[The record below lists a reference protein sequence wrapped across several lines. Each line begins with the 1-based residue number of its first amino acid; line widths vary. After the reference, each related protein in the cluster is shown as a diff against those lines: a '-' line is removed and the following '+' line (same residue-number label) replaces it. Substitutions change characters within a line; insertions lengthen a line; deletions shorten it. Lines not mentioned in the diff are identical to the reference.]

1 MATYPATWLDHIGQW
16 IGTQP
21 DSEFDLANLAENG
34 LPVDVVRLM
43 TEQGLTAKEVFSLVI
58 PQRTLKHRRS
68 RQERLSREE
77 SDRAIR
83 AARILSQAQTVFGNQ
98 EKALIWIRQPKQ
110 RFSSRSPLEMLGTEA
125 GGRLVE
131 EMLVQIDEGMF
142 A

>member
-1 MATYPATWLDHIGQW
+1 MAVPHSNWIAQAGQW
-16 IGTQP
+16 LGSQTGT
-21 DSEFDLANLAENG
+21 EFDLADLAEG
-34 LPVDVVRLM
+34 RLSTDVVRVM
-43 TEQGLTAKEVFSLVI
+43 TRHGLTAKEVYSLVI

-68 RQERLSREE
+68 RRERLSREE

-83 AARILSQAQTVFGNQ
+83 AARILARAESTFGNAA
-98 EKALIWIRQPKQ
+98 KALAWMREPKR
-110 RFSSRSPLEMLGTEA
+110 RFEGRTPIEMLATEA